1 MSLQRNE
8 NRGSRAEV
16 QGDLSSGESD
26 GPPAV
31 VRWID
36 RAKRHPVVVVV
47 AAVLAVA
54 TSVTTAW
61 ALLGDTADLVD
72 DLANPHGDL
81 YGHVDLLK
89 LDVTPEY
96 VDRLLGPPVSVMTPE
111 ATCGG
116 CGALSLRVYALE
128 QDATVRALFEGSA
141 MRMFLVT
148 RVNPEVQPTIRW
160 RGVARGALGET
171 SFAEA
176 SRLTEAG
183 SLPPTDASFWPGA
196 QRVNYV
202 ELFAL
207 GAPGKYEGLILG
219 HSSEGASE
227 TAFDL
232 DGAQDVADAYSE
244 AAPELS
250 AEAVRFR
257 DLSEPNTY
265 GAFRDDGP
273 VADLV
278 READF
283 VNGVQTMGAY
293 E

>member
-1 MSLQRNE
+1 MSLQRDE
-8 NRGSRAEV
+8 NQGSRAEV
-16 QGDLSSGESD
+16 EADAPRGSSER
-26 GPPAV
+26 PPGV

-36 RAKRHPVVVVV
+36 RAKRHPVVVIL

-61 ALLGDTADLVD
+61 ALLGDTADFFD

-81 YGHVDLLK
+81 YGQVDQLK

-96 VDRLLGPPVSVMTPE
+96 VDRILGPPASVMSPE
-111 ATCGG
+111 ATCGD

-128 QDATVRALFEGSA
+128 RDATVRALFEGSA
-141 MRMFLVT
+141 LRMFLVT
-148 RVNPEVQPTIRW
+148 RVNTEVRPTIRW
-160 RGVARGALGET
+160 RGAARGTLGET

-176 SRLTEAG
+176 SRLTEDG
-183 SLPPTDASFWPGA
+183 SVPPTDVSFWPGA
-196 QRVNYV
+196 QRINYV
-202 ELFAL
+202 EVFAL

-219 HSSEGASE
+219 HSSEGASDSP
-227 TAFDL
+227 FDL
-232 DGAQDVADAYSE
+232 DGAQDVVDAYLE
-244 AAPELS
+244 AAPALS
-250 AEAVRFR
+250 DEGVQFR
-257 DLSEPNTY
+257 DVSKPNLF

-273 VADLV
+273 VANLI

-283 VNGVQTMGAY
+283 VTGVQTMGAY